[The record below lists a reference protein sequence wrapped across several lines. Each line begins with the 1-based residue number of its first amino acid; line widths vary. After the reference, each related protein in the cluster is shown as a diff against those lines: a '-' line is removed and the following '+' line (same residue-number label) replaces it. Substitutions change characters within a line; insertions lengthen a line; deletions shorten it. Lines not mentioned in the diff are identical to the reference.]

1 MPLKILRTDF
11 GYGANYDVA
20 TGSGMASR
28 DLLPHQNIP
37 TSYLDQNLFRNPSP
51 STGDEFGKK
60 VVVKGGHLYC
70 ADPDSGQLWAWEIW
84 EANGFAGQFVDS
96 LRTQR
101 LTGNNAN
108 FSNDYI
114 ADWQYNVSNTFSDFA
129 VGYNRVVGTRAKG
142 TSNTVY
148 HFEATV
154 DKSSIISNSFVANND
169 VTGVAIGNGRL
180 YLGHTDGFEIY
191 KFADS
196 MDFVTDP
203 VHVKYVQ
210 GTTVSGP
217 YNLGVGG
224 GVNSIAAKHGLVV
237 YVNGPRDYVELYTAD
252 GLKIRSLIEES
263 DGINLADASV
273 AIGCGRIV
281 VGAPRQTSTG
291 SVYIYNYA
299 GKLIKTF
306 TGSDSPAHAHDL
318 LGWDVAVGSDI
329 IVAGDP
335 YGEADRNI
343 AGNYPS
349 NHGVVIA
356 MDLNGN
362 RLEDYGAY
370 ESQGTGGQFWYF
382 SLLAAGDNY
391 GWSVDISD
399 GFFAVGIL
407 EEDVNSDNN
416 AGGSVVYKLP
426 QTIGEHYDKIL
437 ETFRYL

>member
-1 MPLKILRTDF
+1 MPFKILRTDR
-11 GYGANYDVA
+11 GYGANFDVA

-28 DLLPHQNIP
+28 DLLPFKDIP

-70 ADPDSGQLWAWEIW
+70 ADPDNGQLWAWEIW
-84 EANGFAGQFVDS
+84 EANGVNGDS
-96 LRTQR
+96 ITNPR

-108 FSNDYI
+108 FTSNYI

-129 VGYNRVVGTRAKG
+129 VGYNRVVGIREKG
-142 TSNTVY
+142 LSNIGY
-148 HFEATV
+148 HFEASV
-154 DKSSIISNSFVANND
+154 DKSSIISNSFIANN
-169 VTGVAIGNGRL
+169 VATGVAIGNGRL
-180 YLGHTDGFEIY
+180 YLGHADGFEIY
-191 KFADS
+191 KFADAL
-196 MDFVTDP
+196 DFVTDP
-203 VHVKYVQ
+203 IHVKYVQ

-224 GVNSIAAKHGLVV
+224 GVNAIAAKHGLVA
-237 YVNGPRDYVELYTAD
+237 YVNEGRNYLELYTAD
-252 GLKIRSLIEES
+252 GLKIRSLIKES
-263 DGINLADASV
+263 DGINLGDASV

-281 VGAPRQTSTG
+281 VGAPYQTSTG

-306 TGSDSPAHAHDL
+306 TGSDSPAYAHDR
-318 LGWDVAVGSDI
+318 LGWDVAVGNDI
-329 IVAGDP
+329 IVASDP
-335 YGEADRNI
+335 NGEADRNI
-343 AGNYPS
+343 AIYPS
-349 NHGVVIA
+349 NHGLAIA

-370 ESQGTGGQFWYF
+370 EAQGTGGQFWYF
-382 SLLAAGDNY
+382 SLLESGDNY

-407 EEDVNSDNN
+407 NEDVNSNN
-416 AGGSVVYKLP
+416 YAGGSVVYRLP

>member
-1 MPLKILRTDF
+1 MPFKILRTDV
-11 GYGANYDVA
+11 GYGANENVV

-28 DLLPHQNIP
+28 DLLPFQVIP
-37 TSYLDQNLFRNPSP
+37 TGTSNQNLFRNPTP
-51 STGDEFGKK
+51 TVGDEFGKK

-70 ADPDSGQLWAWEIW
+70 ADPDSGQLWAW
-84 EANGFAGQFVDS
+84 
-96 LRTQR
+96 R
-101 LTGNNAN
+101 LFDAVLNGNNAN
-108 FSNDYI
+108 YTNDYI
-114 ADWQYNVSNTFSDFA
+114 ADWQDQIGNLFSDFA
-129 VGYNRVVGTRAKG
+129 VGYNRVVGCRTKG
-142 TSNTVY
+142 SSNIIY

-154 DKSSIISNSFVANND
+154 DKSSLISNSFFANND
-169 VTGVAIGNGRL
+169 VTGVAVGNGRL

-224 GVNSIAAKHGLVV
+224 GVDAIAAKHGLVA
-237 YVNGPRDYVELYTAD
+237 YINEGRDYAELYTAD
-252 GLKIRSLIEES
+252 GFKIRSLIKEA
-263 DGINLADASV
+263 DGIDLTDASV

-281 VGAPRQTSTG
+281 VGAPYQTSTG

-306 TGSDSPAHAHDL
+306 TGSDSPAHAHDR
-318 LGWDVAVGSDI
+318 LGWDVTVGNDI
-329 IVAGDP
+329 IVASDP
-335 YGEADRNI
+335 YGEADRNNGI
-343 AGNYPS
+343 YPA
-349 NHGVVIA
+349 NHGIAIA

-370 ESQGTGGQFWYF
+370 EAQGTGGQFWYF
-382 SLLAAGDNY
+382 TLLETADYY
-391 GWSVDISD
+391 GWSVDISE

-407 EEDVNSDNN
+407 NEDVNSGNY

-437 ETFRYL
+437 ETYRYL